1 MNGKYNDML
10 YMEHPTSK
18 KHPRMKP
25 EMRAAQFSPFAALT
39 GYDVAVKETA
49 VQEEERVLN
58 EEHQGDTDFGA

>member
-1 MNGKYNDML
+1 MDSNYEDML

-39 GYDVAVKETA
+39 GYEAAVKETA
-49 VQEEERVLN
+49 VRVEDRVLEEER
-58 EEHQGDTDFGA
+58 QGDTDFGA